1 MSRNHKVR
9 QQQTQNW
16 VYIDIIQKAK
26 HKAER
31 YKKKKSKVFRET
43 QGPGLRTVLIKFF
56 EFRILMNTFEFNF
69 LFLYYSKR
77 EFDCL

>member
-1 MSRNHKVR
+1 MSRNYKVR
-9 QQQTQNW
+9 QQQNQNW

-31 YKKKKSKVFRET
+31 YKKKSKVFRET
-43 QGPGLRTVLIKFF
+43 QGPGLIKFF
-56 EFRILMNTFEFNF
+56 EFRILMNTFELKF
-69 LFLYYSKR
+69 LFLYYSKS

>member
-9 QQQTQNW
+9 QQQNQNW

-31 YKKKKSKVFRET
+31 YKKKKTNVFRET

-69 LFLYYSKR
+69 SFLYYSKR